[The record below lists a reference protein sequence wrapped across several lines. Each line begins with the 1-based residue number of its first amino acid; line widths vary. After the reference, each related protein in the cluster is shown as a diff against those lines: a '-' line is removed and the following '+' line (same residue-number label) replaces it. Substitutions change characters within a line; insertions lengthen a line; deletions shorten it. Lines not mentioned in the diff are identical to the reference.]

1 MKSSHSIDKKEIIRF
16 IISGSVNT
24 VFSYS
29 IYAIFI
35 FFGFSYLI
43 ANFFAL
49 ALGIVLGFILS
60 GKVVFRLYNKRV
72 LVKYLLGWAF
82 IYSTISPIIGI
93 LCKTGFNPYASG
105 LIALPFSALASYLVQ
120 KYFVFN

>member
-60 GKVVFRLYNKRV
+60 EKVVFRLYNKRV
-72 LVKYLLGWAF
+72 LIKYLLGWSF
-82 IYSTISPIIGI
+82 IYSIISPLIGI
-93 LCKTGFNPYASG
+93 LCKTGLNPYASG
-105 LIALPFSALASYLVQ
+105 FIALPFSALASYLVQ